1 MAGLFCRTWPAIK
14 GNLHFFRTLYRAVES
29 QITHLLTVKHR
40 YEQLLAVEPEASDQV
55 RVVLEEQF
63 PPVIVA
69 VEVGSDCQEVV
80 EDEVDQLVLA
90 VVQRPEERRYRRLL
104 NVDLAKLHG
113 ALLPRK
119 LGDRISELRVC
130 Q

>member
-1 MAGLFCRTWPAIK
+1 MATHLKDTLW
-14 GNLHFFRTLYRAVES
+14 FFRTLERAVDIL
-29 QITHLLTVKHR
+29 ITNLLTVKKR
-40 YEQLLAVEPEASDQV
+40 YEQLLPIDPKDSDQV
-55 RVVLEEQF
+55 RMVLEEQF

-113 ALLPRK
+113 SLLPRK
-119 LGDRISELRVC
+119 LGDRISEFRVC

>member
-1 MAGLFCRTWPAIK
+1 M
-14 GNLHFFRTLYRAVES
+14 
-29 QITHLLTVKHR
+29 
-40 YEQLLAVEPEASDQV
+40 
-55 RVVLEEQF
+55 VLEEKF
-63 PPVIVA
+63 SPIIVA
-69 VEVGSDCQEVV
+69 VEVGSDCQEVG

-119 LGDRISELRVC
+119 LGDRIPEHCVC